1 MVVSACLRLLLL
13 SACLRAGRL
22 EKADA
27 LEAHDILD
35 LGASKNAHSAVFF
48 EALQGQ
54 LPAGGRALR
63 MATLDSNP
71 EKVAS
76 CNATARSEQHTCLT
90 ADVTSLARSSP
101 PLVTGALLFHVLE
114 HITSVKRRR
123 DLMVIAQKQNAT
135 LATVVLRSAAALSS
149 TFVYVRG
156 LSFDDASD
164 LRKLGLTRYYET
176 WAANTCHFNSTH
188 LMRVFR
194 DLSRL
199 RDAHWAVVLGQPL
212 PNSQHDALVPLGM
225 PVDSFPYSSERNSA
239 TRLPKPRG
247 FNFMK
252 IPFYGTMF
260 GLLVFDD
267 APYAVDGL
275 PTSELVNAVVH
286 DLLIK
291 TKDGRRVLHCSH
303 GWDKCDRIRSV
314 KDKRKPFT
322 ERAIAAM

>member
-71 EKVAS
+71 AKVAS

-135 LATVVLRSAAALSS
+135 LASVVLRSAAALSS

-275 PTSELVNAVVH
+275 PTSELVNAVE
-286 DLLIK
+286 
-291 TKDGRRVLHCSH
+291 GACSAAV
-303 GWDKCDRIRSV
+303 GW
-314 KDKRKPFT
+314 
-322 ERAIAAM
+322 A